1 MHGLQ
6 SGSGS
11 PQLRSLELGN
21 FFEKASVGD
30 VAGCLKEG
38 ADPNTRDKYG
48 LTPLHRAARNSAP
61 PLIKALLDAG
71 ADVNARDK
79 NGATP
84 LHFAVGSGNTLA
96 VAQVLLD
103 AGADPSA
110 RDKDGDTPL
119 HWAAYSS
126 LDVSLSEAPE
136 VVKVLL
142 DAGADPSARNNLG
155 LAPLSIAAAFS
166 KTSVAILNSTRP
178 PQVTPYSY
186 TAGLSK
192 IPGFVQTLLDAGA
205 YPNTRDN
212 LEELTPLH
220 IAAAVSEIPAVVQA
234 LLDAGADLS
243 ARDKYGFTPLH
254 RAAIF
259 SKIPAV
265 VQVLLDAG
273 ADPGAQTENG
283 LTALDL
289 IPDDSPLRGTDVER
303 QLNDAG
309 F

>member
-110 RDKDGDTPL
+110 R
-119 HWAAYSS
+119 
-126 LDVSLSEAPE
+126 
-136 VVKVLL
+136 
-142 DAGADPSARNNLG
+142 NNLG

-178 PQVTPYSY
+178 PHVTPYSY

-205 YPNTRDN
+205 DPNT
-212 LEELTPLH
+212 
-220 IAAAVSEIPAVVQA
+220 
-234 LLDAGADLS
+234 
-243 ARDKYGFTPLH
+243 RDKYGFTPLH
-254 RAAIF
+254 WAAIF

-273 ADPGAQTENG
+273 ADPGAKTENG

>member
-1 MHGLQ
+1 MYPSSTPLFSPLVVTMRFRRLLQ
-6 SGSGS
+6 PDACLGNGKTSLS
-11 PQLRSLELGN
+11 PKLTPLLTVSLVLGCMVCSPAVARPNCAAWNSDN

-61 PLIKALLDAG
+61 PLIKALLDPG

-84 LHFAVGSGNTLA
+84 LH
-96 VAQVLLD
+96 
-103 AGADPSA
+103 
-110 RDKDGDTPL
+110 
-119 HWAAYSS
+119 WAAYSS
-126 LDVSLSEAPE
+126 LAVSLSEAPE

-205 YPNTRDN
+205 DPNT
-212 LEELTPLH
+212 
-220 IAAAVSEIPAVVQA
+220 
-234 LLDAGADLS
+234 
-243 ARDKYGFTPLH
+243 RDKYGFTPLH

>member
-1 MHGLQ
+1 MSTHGTKMEPHPCTGQRIVAWLCHLVR
-6 SGSGS
+6 
-11 PQLRSLELGN
+11 PQ
-21 FFEKASVGD
+21 
-30 VAGCLKEG
+30 
-38 ADPNTRDKYG
+38 KYG

-61 PLIKALLDAG
+61 PLIKALLDPG

-84 LHFAVGSGNTLA
+84 LH
-96 VAQVLLD
+96 
-103 AGADPSA
+103 
-110 RDKDGDTPL
+110 
-119 HWAAYSS
+119 WAAYSS
-126 LDVSLSEAPE
+126 LAVSLSEAPE

-205 YPNTRDN
+205 DPNT
-212 LEELTPLH
+212 
-220 IAAAVSEIPAVVQA
+220 
-234 LLDAGADLS
+234 
-243 ARDKYGFTPLH
+243 RDKYGFTPLH